1 MQTHVGGQIAAQTV
15 TASYIYA
22 AHYGYS
28 DPVLHNDNQLRIFP
42 LADAAQEPLDLQL
55 WTRPEGRPVEYRD
68 RFGNRVRRVRIVT
81 RHDRLVI
88 ATAGRVRLATEAPA
102 PGDAAVAE
110 VTDLPEGFEF
120 AFRSPLVNPDG
131 VADLSREIAGGARS
145 LLAAVRETVD
155 WVHREIRYR
164 RGSTGVTTTAEQVLE
179 AREGVCQDKTHLA
192 LGMLRALGIPS
203 RYVSGLLTGQEGE
216 THAWLEV
223 LHPRSGWLAVDP
235 TRGVIFPPACDYI
248 RLAIGRDYSDVS
260 PVSGS
265 FLSKGTATE
274 YAAIASVRFAD
285 TETSLADALELLN
298 RRTWSTTVSARPE
311 LMKEQPTMDPR
322 TIAPGSDRWLTD
334 SRVYNLIWLGRWI
347 ERAQGVARMLL
358 WATGHAATNDLE
370 DVLGMAAD
378 VRGITVPADDSA
390 LEVLLTRDG
399 GGSLR
404 GCLEAARYN
413 ATHVAPVEVIRIIGT
428 AIETLNR
435 HDPASSPADVAAL
448 TRSVLSTLDALHAA
462 VEEAWFQSD
471 TLSEEEADRRFVQQ
485 QQQS

>member
-1 MQTHVGGQIAAQTV
+1 M
-15 TASYIYA
+15 
-22 AHYGYS
+22 
-28 DPVLHNDNQLRIFP
+28 
-42 LADAAQEPLDLQL
+42 
-55 WTRPEGRPVEYRD
+55 
-68 RFGNRVRRVRIVT
+68 
-81 RHDRLVI
+81 
-88 ATAGRVRLATEAPA
+88 
-102 PGDAAVAE
+102 
-110 VTDLPEGFEF
+110 
-120 AFRSPLVNPDG
+120 
-131 VADLSREIAGGARS
+131 
-145 LLAAVRETVD
+145 
-155 WVHREIRYR
+155 
-164 RGSTGVTTTAEQVLE
+164 LE
-179 AREGVCQDKTHLA
+179 AREGVCQDKTHVA

-203 RYVSGLLTGQEGE
+203 RYVSGLLTGQVGE

-285 TETSLADALELLN
+285 TETSLDDALELLN

-311 LMKEQPTMDPR
+311 LMKEQHTMDPR
-322 TIAPGSDRWLTD
+322 TVAPGSDRWLTD

-378 VRGITVPADDSA
+378 VRGITVSADDSA
-390 LEVLLTRDG
+390 LEVLLTGDS

-413 ATHVAPVEVIRIIGT
+413 ATHVAPVGG
-428 AIETLNR
+428 
-435 HDPASSPADVAAL
+435 DPHHRDSHRDAEPARSGLVAGRRGSA
-448 TRSVLSTLDALHAA
+448 DAEHPGHP
-462 VEEAWFQSD
+462 
-471 TLSEEEADRRFVQQ
+471 
-485 QQQS
+485 

>member
-1 MQTHVGGQIAAQTV
+1 M
-15 TASYIYA
+15 
-22 AHYGYS
+22 
-28 DPVLHNDNQLRIFP
+28 
-42 LADAAQEPLDLQL
+42 
-55 WTRPEGRPVEYRD
+55 
-68 RFGNRVRRVRIVT
+68 
-81 RHDRLVI
+81 I

-120 AFRSPLVNPDG
+120 AFRSPLVDPDG
-131 VADLSREIAGGARS
+131 VADVARDIAGSARS
-145 LLAAVRETVD
+145 LLGAVRETAD

-164 RGSTGVTTTAEQVLE
+164 RGSTGVTT
-179 AREGVCQDKTHLA
+179 
-192 LGMLRALGIPS
+192 IPS
-203 RYVSGLLTGQEGE
+203 RYVSGLLTGQVGE

-285 TETSLADALELLN
+285 TETSLGDALELLN
-298 RRTWSTTVSARPE
+298 RRTRSTTVSARPE
-311 LMKEQPTMDPR
+311 LMKEQHTLDPR
-322 TIAPGSDRWLTD
+322 TIAPGSDPWLTD

-378 VRGITVPADDSA
+378 VRGITVSADDSA
-390 LEVLLTRDG
+390 LEVLLTGDS

-404 GCLEAARYN
+404 GCLEAALARRRRRRGIQSKRWGW
-413 ATHVAPVEVIRIIGT
+413 ARTGAPTGRGSWGRRRGDLTPAET
-428 AIETLNR
+428 APARR
-435 HDPASSPADVAAL
+435 HGAGRDGRASRA
-448 TRSVLSTLDALHAA
+448 R
-462 VEEAWFQSD
+462 
-471 TLSEEEADRRFVQQ
+471 
-485 QQQS
+485 